1 MSPLGTVASA
11 LGGLAIGFV
20 AYAYGPRGVGNEA
33 TDALSAGESP
43 GLIIVGLAAGIF
55 GSLLD
60 SFLGATL
67 QETLFDEEKKRI
79 VGRDT
84 GSKNVKRICGHAILS
99 NVRCFVCF
107 TCQSPWCS
115 RKNRQAQVNLLSVFI
130 GTLLAVA
137 FGPSLCRVFP

>member
-1 MSPLGTVASA
+1 MGALGHIVNDSPPGTNGGVSPLGTVASA

-67 QETLFDEEKKRI
+67 QETLFDEEKKRPQGI
-79 VGRDT
+79 E
-84 GSKNVKRICGHAILS
+84 
-99 NVRCFVCF
+99 
-107 TCQSPWCS
+107 
-115 RKNRQAQVNLLSVFI
+115 LLKKQI
-130 GTLLAVA
+130 GPCAK
-137 FGPSLCRVFP
+137 